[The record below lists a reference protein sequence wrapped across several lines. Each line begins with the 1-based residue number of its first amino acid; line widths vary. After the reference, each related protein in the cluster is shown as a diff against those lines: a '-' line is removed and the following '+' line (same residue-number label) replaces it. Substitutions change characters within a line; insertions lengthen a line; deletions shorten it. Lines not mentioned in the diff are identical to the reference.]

1 MSLQAPKSLLTFR
14 NRRHFYLIPF
24 SQLSLS
30 FLNKNIF
37 ASSKIAKMPSLIKNI
52 NKKIERRL
60 IEIEDENLN
69 DTKIEKKLDKC
80 RRFLMIGL
88 ALIGVLYYIAFEFDG
103 LESQSS
109 MVKKISKN
117 NRVLIRFTQKRA
129 EVSTLIL
136 DRCCNVVG
144 SSDRRR
150 FKSSR
155 NSCS

>member
-1 MSLQAPKSLLTFR
+1 
-14 NRRHFYLIPF
+14 
-24 SQLSLS
+24 
-30 FLNKNIF
+30 
-37 ASSKIAKMPSLIKNI
+37 MPSLIKNI

-109 MVKKISKN
+109 MVKNFFKK
-117 NRVLIRFTQKRA
+117 NRVLIRFTPN
-129 EVSTLIL
+129 T
-136 DRCCNVVG
+136 
-144 SSDRRR
+144 
-150 FKSSR
+150 
-155 NSCS
+155 

>member
-1 MSLQAPKSLLTFR
+1 
-14 NRRHFYLIPF
+14 
-24 SQLSLS
+24 
-30 FLNKNIF
+30 
-37 ASSKIAKMPSLIKNI
+37 MPSLIKNI

-155 NSCS
+155 DSCS